1 MRFNL
6 DNGTEVATTADACT
20 GWSGQ
25 GRDGYGRKIR
35 THYVAHVH
43 GRARRVYLCQY
54 GATGA
59 YYVNVK
65 GAHVYLR
72 PVAF

>member
-1 MRFNL
+1 MRFKL
-6 DNGTEVATTADACT
+6 DNGQEVTTTEDACK

-25 GRDGYGRKIR
+25 DRDGYGRKIR
-35 THYVAHVH
+35 THYMATVQ

-54 GATGA
+54 GMTGA

-65 GAHVYLR
+65 GAHVYIR
-72 PVAF
+72 PFAF